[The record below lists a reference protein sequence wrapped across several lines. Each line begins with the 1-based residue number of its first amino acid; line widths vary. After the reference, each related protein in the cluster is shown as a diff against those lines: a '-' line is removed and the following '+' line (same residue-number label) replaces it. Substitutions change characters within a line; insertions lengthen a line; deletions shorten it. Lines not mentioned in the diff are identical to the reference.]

1 MGHFAYAEYTSTCVC
16 LTFGLSSYYIMLIMS
31 RPNNLSC
38 RCIGINAAIYIALL
52 MPSHAFP
59 HLPPPP
65 VFDHYHTIKT
75 WSLVGLATS
84 LGQMHAITSGS
95 LQVIALHQN
104 LVFPQYQESLKWAL
118 IGARHPC
125 VHIAQLL
132 TPKCNWCRSMSEYCT
147 FIESCVDWLHLCQG
161 FTTLVPTKQKYL
173 RTWKFG
179 FVKKQKCWSY
189 EDYINRLSLF
199 LASLHL

>member
-38 RCIGINAAIYIALL
+38 RCIGINAAIYIALP

-75 WSLVGLATS
+75 WSLVGLGT
-84 LGQMHAITSGS
+84 
-95 LQVIALHQN
+95 
-104 LVFPQYQESLKWAL
+104 
-118 IGARHPC
+118 RHIQC
-125 VHIAQLL
+125 HYIRLL
-132 TPKCNWCRSMSEYCT
+132 AGDCLASEP
-147 FIESCVDWLHLCQG
+147 G
-161 FTTLVPTKQKYL
+161 VPTVPRVTEVSPYRCKAPLCTHSTIAYSK
-173 RTWKFG
+173 
-179 FVKKQKCWSY
+179 V
-189 EDYINRLSLF
+189 
-199 LASLHL
+199 